1 MKGYQMQTIQ
11 LQIDDSKVDVFL
23 NLIDNLKDGIVSKLT
38 ILDEEKNEYVS
49 TKQFRLD
56 KEFFQK
62 NLEDIKSGKTK
73 TLTHDEVWNKIDKK
87 TQAS

>member
-1 MKGYQMQTIQ
+1 MQTIQ